1 MTRRII
7 VAILRFAMRIYFRHV
22 EVVGLEHVPS
32 KSPVIFVLNHPNA
45 LVDPAFLLCLAPR
58 RVSFLAKS
66 PLFRMPILGYFVRAL
81 DCLPVYRHQDEGEDV
96 SKNREMFSAA
106 RGLLARGG
114 TIGICPEGVSHDE
127 PRLRPIK
134 TGAARIALG
143 AVSTLEA
150 NGAAPDLPAAPPA
163 NAEGSGPAAPPAYA
177 GGSDKTKIPC
187 ADLKIV
193 PAGLYYTSKTK
204 FRSAVLLYFG
214 KPIGVI
220 PVELEPDGNPPRAA
234 VRDLSKR
241 IECALR
247 EVILDAEHEE
257 ALQTISRAER
267 IFSSETEEEGSEN
280 LAGELQ
286 LQQRFN
292 KAYGVLRERAPER
305 LRKLEVRMIRFEEE
319 LTQAGVDPED
329 LSPPTST
336 LDVFRHLI
344 TRVLLFLLLIVP
356 ATLGALVHYP
366 AYRLGG
372 YLATRFSKNDEDV
385 ISTVKIIS
393 AMLLFPMTW
402 MLAAAVAY
410 KLQGWELSLL
420 VATTLPLAGYLAIR
434 FFEGFDSFLGG
445 LRALVFFLMRRR
457 FFVRLLAERKA
468 IRNEILALG
477 KETAILSQ

>member
-7 VAILRFAMRIYFRHV
+7 VALLKFAMRVYFRRV
-22 EVVGLEHVPS
+22 EVVGLEQVPR

-66 PLFRMPILGYFVRAL
+66 PLFRIPILGFFVRAL
-81 DCLPVYRHQDEGEDV
+81 DSLPVYRRQDDGEDV
-96 SKNREMFSAA
+96 SKNRETFVAA
-106 RGLLARGG
+106 RKLLGRGG

-127 PRLRPIK
+127 PGLRPIK

-143 AVSTLEA
+143 AVSTGEV
-150 NGAAPDLPAAPPA
+150 
-163 NAEGSGPAAPPAYA
+163 AE
-177 GGSDKTKIPC
+177 
-187 ADLKIV
+187 LKIV

-214 KPIGVI
+214 KPIAVA
-220 PVELEPDGNPPRAA
+220 PVEMENDGHPPRGA
-234 VRDLSKR
+234 VRELSNR

-267 IFSSETEEEGSEN
+267 IFSSEPDDEGEDS
-280 LAGELQ
+280 LADELQ
-286 LQQRFN
+286 LQQRFI
-292 KAYGVLRERAPER
+292 KAYTILREQAPER
-305 LRKLEVRMIRFEEE
+305 LRKLEVRMSRFEEE

-329 LSPPTST
+329 LSPPSST

-344 TRVLLFLLLIVP
+344 TRIFLFIVLIVP
-356 ATLGALVHYP
+356 ATAGFLVHYP

-372 YLATRFSKNDEDV
+372 YLATRFSRDEDDV

-393 AMLLFPMTW
+393 AMLLFPLTW
-402 MLAAAVAY
+402 LVAVALAY
-410 KLQGWELSLL
+410 KLQGWELSLAAGI
-420 VATTLPLAGYLAIR
+420 VLPLVGYLAIR

-477 KETAILSQ
+477 EETAVLSQ